1 MRSACLPGK
10 VDGVSI
16 ANIRD
21 RVKSL
26 GPVVAAATQA
36 RLVERLGVCLT
47 FWKYAI
53 RISAFCFLKSLEL
66 RRLRAPNE

>member
-1 MRSACLPGK
+1 MRSSCLPGG
-10 VDGVSI
+10 VDGMST
-16 ANIRD
+16 ANIQD

-36 RLVERLGVCLT
+36 RLVERLGVCLN

-53 RISAFCFLKSLEL
+53 RISVFCFLKSLEL
-66 RRLRAPNE
+66 RRLKTPNE